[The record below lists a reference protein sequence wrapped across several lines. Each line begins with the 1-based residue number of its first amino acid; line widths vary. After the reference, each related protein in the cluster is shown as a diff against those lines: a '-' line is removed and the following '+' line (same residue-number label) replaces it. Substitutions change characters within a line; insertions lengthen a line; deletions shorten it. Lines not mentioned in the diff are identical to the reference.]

1 MPSSL
6 SREVN
11 YNCAHDTPSSHEE
24 MNSMCHTLTYANSSR
39 VKFGMSKYCE
49 RVFGDN
55 CKRFVGSAC
64 NQQAQNQ
71 LSATKRKEVGTSN
84 FQPAINLP
92 KNQATQKPVQN

>member
-1 MPSSL
+1 MNYIQGGHKNPSLTSMPSSL
-6 SREVN
+6 NEGFF
-11 YNCAHDTPSSHEE
+11 AD
-24 MNSMCHTLTYANSSR
+24 
-39 VKFGMSKYCE
+39 K
-49 RVFGDN
+49 